1 MAESPS
7 ASEPRPVPESQPAAD
22 ARPAPG
28 APRPVPEAQAAS
40 HSSSH
45 SSFLGTS
52 ASPTP
57 SLLSPSA
64 SRSATRSFDPWS
76 PDFVADPYPVYAE
89 LRERGRLHY
98 FEPSRQW
105 LIPHHADVSA
115 LLRDRRLGRTYL
127 HRFTHEEFGRAPTPE
142 AHEPFHI
149 LNGNGLLDL
158 EAPDHTRIRRLV
170 SKAFTPRTVEA
181 LAPTVRRLA
190 AELVDG
196 LCAAG
201 GGDLLA
207 EVAEPLPVA
216 VIAEMLG
223 VPAADRALLRPWSA
237 DMCAMYELNPTE
249 EAARRAV
256 RSSLEF
262 TAYLRELITARRAA
276 PGDDLLSALIAA
288 QDAGDRLSE
297 QEMISTCAL
306 LLNAGHEAT
315 VNTTVNGWWTLFRH
329 PEQLAALRSG
339 EAPLSTAVE
348 ELLRYDTP
356 LQMFERWVLDDI
368 EIDGTVVPRGAELAL
383 LFGSANR
390 DPARFDRPDTVDLT
404 RTDNPHLTFGGGIH
418 YCLGAALGR
427 LELTASF
434 GELLRRAPELRLVAE
449 PEWKPG
455 YVIRGVKELLVEV

>member
-1 MAESPS
+1 MPSSHSSSPS
-7 ASEPRPVPESQPAAD
+7 ASGPLSGAA
-22 ARPAPG
+22 
-28 APRPVPEAQAAS
+28 
-40 HSSSH
+40 
-45 SSFLGTS
+45 
-52 ASPTP
+52 
-57 SLLSPSA
+57 PSA
-64 SRSATRSFDPWS
+64 GTRSFDPWS
-76 PDFVADPYPVYAE
+76 LDFVADPYPAYAE

-105 LIPHHADVSA
+105 LVPYHSDVSA

-127 HRFTHEEFGRAPTPE
+127 HRFTHEEFGRQPTPE
-142 AHEPFHI
+142 AHEPFHL
-149 LNGNGLLDL
+149 LNGSGLLDL
-158 EAPDHTRIRRLV
+158 EAPDHTRIRRLI
-170 SKAFTPRTVEA
+170 SKAFTPRTVEE

-190 AELVDG
+190 ADLVGG

-223 VPAADRALLRPWSA
+223 VPVVDRALLRPWSA

-249 EAARRAV
+249 DAARRAV

-262 TAYLRELITARRAA
+262 TDYLRELIADRRAA
-276 PGDDLLSALIAA
+276 PGADLLSAMIAA

-315 VNTTVNGWWTLFRH
+315 VNSTVNGWWTLFRH

-339 EAPLSTAVE
+339 EASLSTAVE

-356 LQMFERWVLDDI
+356 LQLFERWVLDDI

-390 DPARFDRPDTVDLT
+390 DPSRFDRPDTVDLT
-404 RTDNPHLTFGGGIH
+404 RADNPHVTFGAGIH

-427 LELTASF
+427 LELGASF
-434 GELLRRAPELRLVAE
+434 GELLRQAPELRLVAE